1 MAQIV
6 LVAEALNPP
15 KDESTK
21 LAPHGPLDRQS
32 KKEWKERFK
41 KERGNGTR

>member
-1 MAQIV
+1 MAQIF
-6 LVAEALNPP
+6 LVANALNPP
-15 KDESTK
+15 ADEGTK

-41 KERGNGTR
+41 RERGDGTQ